1 MNSLRR
7 QFENILTDT
16 ELDLSLSTVDRSS
29 PTRFTV
35 RSKVSPAR
43 TFLGL
48 LFGIPCLALLWSAWH
63 SGGFITL
70 AALVFCPPLFI
81 MAVLFGLTWQ
91 QKTFEPAKGQA
102 TKSYGVFDLKGSAA
116 VSLPRNGELLKYRT
130 FSAFVSGGTY
140 FYHVE
145 VAGVTGLGFS
155 IAAKKEVRDA
165 FTENLAGFLH
175 YDIRDEGDRF
185 EKR

>member
-7 QFENILTDT
+7 QFENILSDTDM
-16 ELDLSLSTVDRSS
+16 DLSLSEVDRSAPS
-29 PTRFTV
+29 RFTV
-35 RSKVSPAR
+35 RSKASPVR
-43 TFLGL
+43 VFKGL
-48 LFGIPCLALLWSAWH
+48 LFGIPCFALFWSAWD
-63 SGGFITL
+63 SGGLITW

-91 QKTFEPAKGQA
+91 QRTFEPAKKRA
-102 TKSYGVFDLKGSAA
+102 IKSYGVFGLTRSAA
-116 VSLPRNGELLKYRT
+116 VDLLRNGTLLKYRT
-130 FSAFVSGGTY
+130 FSAFDSGGTY

-155 IAAKKEVRDA
+155 IARQEDVRNA
-165 FTENLAGFLH
+165 FAEDLAGFLQ

-185 EKR
+185 GKR